1 MYINFDRHDSTLV
14 TTLVG
19 ELDHHNAEIV
29 RIKIDNKIE
38 ELGSQNIVFDFNGVN
53 FMDSS
58 GIGVVMGR
66 FRKLSATGGKA
77 CVVNLKPNIKRVF
90 ELSGLF
96 KIIPEHSDIET
107 AVSSL

>member
-1 MYINFDRHDSTLV
+1 MFISFDRKNANLIV
-14 TTLVG
+14 TLVG

-29 RIKIDNKIE
+29 RMKIDNKID
-38 ELGSQNIVFDFNGVN
+38 ELGSRNVIFDFDEVN

-66 FRKLSATGGKA
+66 YKKLSVTGGKA
-77 CVVNLKPNIKRVF
+77 CVINLKPQIKRVF

-96 KIIPEHSDIET
+96 KIIPEYKDIT
-107 AVSSL
+107 NAVSNL

>member
-66 FRKLSATGGKA
+66 FRKLS
-77 CVVNLKPNIKRVF
+77 
-90 ELSGLF
+90 
-96 KIIPEHSDIET
+96 
-107 AVSSL
+107 

>member
-1 MYINFDRHDSTLV
+1 MFIGFDRKDATLV
-14 TTLVG
+14 VTLVG
-19 ELDHHNAEIV
+19 ELDHHSSEIV
-29 RIKIDNKIE
+29 RIKVDNKIE
-38 ELGSQNIVFDFNGVN
+38 ELGSQNIIFDFNGVN

-66 FRKLSATGGKA
+66 YKKISSTGGKA
-77 CVVNLKPNIKRVF
+77 CVINLKSQIKRVF

-96 KIIPEHSDIET
+96 KIIPEYKDIQE

>member
-1 MYINFDRHDSTLV
+1 MFINFDRKNATLIV
-14 TTLVG
+14 TLVG

-29 RIKIDNKIE
+29 RMKIDNKID
-38 ELGSQNIVFDFNGVN
+38 ELGIKNIIFDFKEVN

-66 FRKLSATGGKA
+66 FKKLSVTGGKA
-77 CVVNLKPNIKRVF
+77 CVINLKPQIKRIF

-96 KIIPEHSDIET
+96 KIIPEYKDIEN
-107 AVSSL
+107 AVSNL

>member
-1 MYINFDRHDSTLV
+1 MFIGFDRKDATLV
-14 TTLVG
+14 VTLVG
-19 ELDHHNAEIV
+19 ELDHHSSEIV
-29 RIKIDNKIE
+29 RIKVDNKIE
-38 ELGSQNIVFDFNGVN
+38 ELGSQNIIFDFNGVN

-66 FRKLSATGGKA
+66 YKKLSSTGGKA
-77 CVVNLKPNIKRVF
+77 CVVNLKSQIKRVF

-96 KIIPEHSDIET
+96 KIIPEYKDIQE

>member
-1 MYINFDRHDSTLV
+1 MFISFDRKDATLV
-14 TTLVG
+14 VTLVG

-29 RIKIDNKIE
+29 RIKIDNKID
-38 ELGSQNIVFDFNGVN
+38 ELGSQNIIFDFNGVN

-66 FRKLSATGGKA
+66 YRKLSTTGGKA
-77 CVVNLKPNIKRVF
+77 CVINLKPQIKRVF

-96 KIIPEHSDIET
+96 KIIPEYEDIQK
-107 AVSSL
+107 AVSNL